1 MNDSEKIKNAIEL
14 IDNHWNIMVDELSN
28 SEKIDK
34 LSVFNI
40 LERIRN
46 ELSWKDQY
54 QKDFSVIECDWSV
67 ADSNSSFIALNLADF
82 CTSWPFYFLWV
93 QRKTKRKKS
102 QKQVVEAQVVNVR
115 MNIRSRLIPIA
126 VITVGGILLL
136 YNSI

>member
-1 MNDSEKIKNAIEL
+1 
-14 IDNHWNIMVDELSN
+14 MVDELSN

-67 ADSNSSFIALNLADF
+67 ADSNSYFIALNLADF
-82 CTSWPFYFLWV
+82 CTSWPFYFFMG
-93 QRKTKRKKS
+93 TKKNKKKKLVS
-102 QKQVVEAQVVNVR
+102 TKGKNSGRE
-115 MNIRSRLIPIA
+115 SR
-126 VITVGGILLL
+126 
-136 YNSI
+136 